1 MYRFEHPARFATI
14 AIALCLSLNRV
25 DSVVADETV
34 QSDLAAVLDVRP
46 DGVGHV
52 EARAASERLSELPSA
67 DVGQVLDGMAG
78 ASPLAKNWLRV
89 IAGSVADNGE
99 FPKQEL
105 LAFLADRD
113 RNADARFLAFQMLT
127 VREPESLPSLIEGAE
142 TDPSLPLRHLAISR
156 LLDQATRETEAGN
169 NDAAVNA
176 LKTVLA
182 EGRNP
187 DQLKAAAGALE
198 KLGQPVD
205 LAEELALVRRWWVLA
220 TYPNTDSRHFDTA
233 YLPETVYAETGRL
246 PADWLAEGAAIR
258 RGEPAGDASAGQ
270 VARVVSTADSLGMV
284 DLNAPL
290 ENAKD
295 AIVYA
300 YAEFHITPT
309 GPAAAKG
316 DDKAAA
322 KGDDKVAAEGDGNVA
337 AKGDGNV
344 AAEARLGCINA
355 NKVWVNG
362 KLVTANEVYHSG
374 SRIDQYVG
382 DCELVPG
389 VNTVLVKIC
398 QNAQTEAWAQDWG
411 FQFRLTDPAGA
422 AIPVTLIAPAPSAD

>member
-1 MYRFEHPARFATI
+1 MNRIEHPARFATI
-14 AIALCLSLNRV
+14 AIALCLSLIRV
-25 DSVVADETV
+25 DLVVADETV
-34 QSDLAAVLDVRP
+34 ESDLAAVLDVRP
-46 DGVGHV
+46 DGVGHI
-52 EARAASERLSELPSA
+52 EARAASARLSELPSG
-67 DVGQVLDGMAG
+67 DVARILDGMAG

-99 FPKQEL
+99 FPKPEL

-113 RNADARFLAFQMLT
+113 RDADARFLAFQMLT
-127 VREPESLPSLIEGAE
+127 VRQPESLPSLIEGAE

-156 LLDQATRETEAGN
+156 LLDQATGETEAGN
-169 NDAAVNA
+169 NAAAVEA
-176 LKTVLA
+176 LKIVLA

-187 DQLKAAAGALE
+187 DQLKAAADALE

-233 YLPETVYAETGRL
+233 YLPETVYVETGRL

-295 AIVYA
+295 AIAYA
-300 YAEFHITPT
+300 YAEFHITQA
-309 GPAAAKG
+309 GAA
-316 DDKAAA
+316 
-322 KGDDKVAAEGDGNVA
+322 AAEGDG
-337 AKGDGNV
+337 KV

-362 KLVTANEVYHSG
+362 ELVTANEVYHSG

-422 AIPVTLIAPAPSAD
+422 AIPVTLIAPAPSAE

>member
-1 MYRFEHPARFATI
+1 MNRFEHPARLATI
-14 AIALCLSLNRV
+14 AIALCLFLVRV
-25 DSVVADETV
+25 DSVVAAESV
-34 QSDLAAVLDVRP
+34 ESDLAAVLNVQP

-52 EARAASERLSELPSA
+52 EARAASARLSELPSG
-67 DVGQVLDGMAG
+67 DVDRILDGMAG

-89 IAGSVADNGE
+89 IAGSVANNGE
-99 FPKQEL
+99 FPKREL
-105 LAFLADRD
+105 LAFLADRG

-127 VREPESLPSLIEGAE
+127 VRQPESLPELIEGAE

-156 LLDQATRETEAGN
+156 LLDRATRETEGGN
-169 NDAAVNA
+169 NDAAAKV

-205 LAEELALVRRWWVLA
+205 LANELALVRRWWVLA

-233 YLPETVYAETGRL
+233 YLPETVYAEQGSL
-246 PADWLAEGAAIR
+246 PAEWLSDGAAIR
-258 RGEPAGDASAGQ
+258 RGQPAGDAPAGQ
-270 VARVVSTADSLGMV
+270 AARIVSTTDPLGTV

-295 AIVYA
+295 AIAYA
-300 YAEFHITPT
+300 YAEFQIS
-309 GPAAAKG
+309 
-316 DDKAAA
+316 
-322 KGDDKVAAEGDGNVA
+322 GDG
-337 AKGDGNV
+337 KV

-411 FQFRLTDPAGA
+411 FQFRFTDPAGA